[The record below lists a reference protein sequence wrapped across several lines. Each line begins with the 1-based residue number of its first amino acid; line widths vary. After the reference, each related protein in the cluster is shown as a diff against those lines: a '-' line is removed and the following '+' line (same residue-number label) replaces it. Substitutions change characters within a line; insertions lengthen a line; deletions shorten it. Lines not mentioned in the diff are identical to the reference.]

1 MKKTVKEKIKIK
13 NLSKIKPKF
22 RFKVYD
28 MGQIKGTLSR
38 EEIYD
43 WL

>member
-1 MKKTVKEKIKIK
+1 MKKKAKEKIKNK
-13 NLSKIKPKF
+13 KLSKIKPKF
-22 RFKVYD
+22 HFKAYD
-28 MGQIKGTLSR
+28 MGQIKGMLSR